1 MMDIDVRFYAA
12 VFLRRLPYFIA
23 IVATVSLVAIAIAY
37 LTPRVYRASA
47 RILLEAP
54 QVSTNVAAS
63 AVPANPIEQLQ
74 IVQEKVTTRDN
85 LLALAHKFHMYE
97 DSQERL
103 SASDM
108 VQDMRE
114 RLSFEQLQLDAPG
127 GGGATVFEVS
137 FKASDPKLAADLVN
151 SVVALVLSKD
161 LDQRTDRAANATRFF
176 GDEAARL
183 GLELRRLESE
193 ILKFKNEHVD
203 ALPDGLEFRRTR
215 QGALEERLL
224 MLDREQGELRSRR
237 TRLVQIYAATG
248 QVSGSPASTPEQQQL
263 QDLNRALAE
272 QLAIFAENSP
282 TVVALR
288 ARIADLRKDLEANRP
303 GGSKPKDGVSELDL
317 QLSDIDERLGQIE
330 KERSSITQEIADLA
344 KLIKA
349 APANETVLGALER
362 DRLNIQTQ
370 YNAAVAS
377 LAEASAGEQIEI
389 LSKGPRF
396 TLVEPAAPP
405 QYPISPQRRRI
416 AALGGVAG
424 IGLGVGF
431 IVLLELLNK
440 TVRRPVDI
448 VRIFDALP
456 LATIPHIYTK
466 SEIRRARAKRAL
478 AVLVATG
485 AAAAVLLAVHHY
497 YMPLDLVLDRLRA
510 A

>member
-1 MMDIDVRFYAA
+1 MMDLDIRFYVAI
-12 VFLRRLPYFIA
+12 FLRRLRYFIA
-23 IVATVSLVAIAIAY
+23 IVVTVSAAAIAIAY

-54 QVSTNVAAS
+54 QVSTNPTGSTSPV
-63 AVPANPIEQLQ
+63 NPIEQLQ

-85 LLALAHKFHMYE
+85 LLALADKFHMYE
-97 DSQERL
+97 DSKAQL
-103 SASDM
+103 SASDI
-108 VQDMRE
+108 VDDMRG

-127 GGGATVFEVS
+127 GGATVFDVS
-137 FKASDPKLAADLVN
+137 FRAGDPKLAADLVN
-151 SVVALVLSKD
+151 GLVALVLSKN
-161 LDQRTDRAANATRFF
+161 LDQRTDRAANATKFF

-224 MLDREQGELRSRR
+224 MLDREQSELRSRR
-237 TRLVQIYAATG
+237 THLVQMYAATG
-248 QVSGSPASTPEQQQL
+248 QVSGSPAASPEQQQL

-288 ARIADLRKDLEANRP
+288 ARIANVRKDLEANEST
-303 GGSKPKDGVSELDL
+303 GSQPKAGASELDL
-317 QLSDIDERLGQIE
+317 QLLDIDERLGQIE
-330 KERSSITQEIADLA
+330 KERSSMAQEIADLA

-349 APANETVLGALER
+349 APSNEMMLGALER

-377 LAEASAGEQIEI
+377 LAEASTGEQIEI

-396 TLVEPAAPP
+396 TLVEPAVPP
-405 QYPISPQRRRI
+405 QHPISPQRRRI

-424 IGLGVGF
+424 IGLGAGF

-448 VRIFDALP
+448 VQIFDAQP
-456 LATIPHIYTK
+456 LATIPHIYTR
-466 SEIRRARAKRAL
+466 SEVRRARAKRAL
-478 AVLVATG
+478 AVLFATG
-485 AAAAVLLAVHHY
+485 AAAAVLFAVHHY
-497 YMPLDLVLDRLRA
+497 YLPLDLVLDRLRA